1 MSDFPLRLEAWSRS
15 DLLQVL
21 LPEMFLVCLLCCR
34 LKTAEVVLLA
44 EVELGPWG
52 DVVGLAVGGQM
63 NASAAKGCI
72 L

>member
-1 MSDFPLRLEAWSRS
+1 
-15 DLLQVL
+15 
-21 LPEMFLVCLLCCR
+21 MFLVCLLCCR